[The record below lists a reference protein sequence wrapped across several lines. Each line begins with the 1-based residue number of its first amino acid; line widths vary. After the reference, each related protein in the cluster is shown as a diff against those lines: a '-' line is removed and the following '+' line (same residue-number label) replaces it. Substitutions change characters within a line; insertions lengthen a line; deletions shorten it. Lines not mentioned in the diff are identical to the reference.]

1 LFEEDDYLN
10 RVCDDEDFSERVK
23 TESEQRLGSAAMS
36 FDRNGM
42 QRAMATPVLT
52 VSATGLAQDHQ
63 DQECIPRQT
72 RRQ

>member
-1 LFEEDDYLN
+1 
-10 RVCDDEDFSERVK
+10 VK

-52 VSATGLAQDHQ
+52 VSATGPGGAGARPDHPISGHSRLANGCFWIEQQ
-63 DQECIPRQT
+63 MSQSARAA
-72 RRQ
+72 

>member
-10 RVCDDEDFSERVK
+10 RVCGDEDFAERVK

-36 FDRNGM
+36 FDRNR